1 MNYLGLDYGDKHIG
15 VAIATSPLADP
26 LATYDTKDILRKMP
40 ELIKNHDIHKIIIGN
55 CPEDFLNKIKELGRE
70 VILVDE
76 TLTTVDATKALFHT
90 TKSRRKAQIHAVSA
104 AIILQSYL
112 DLGVEKP

>member
-1 MNYLGLDYGDKHIG
+1 MNYLCLDYGDKHIG
-15 VAIATSPLADP
+15 VAIATSPLAEP
-26 LATYDTKDILRKMP
+26 LATFDI
-40 ELIKNHDIHKIIIGN
+40 KIIFHKLPEIIKEHTIGEIIVGN
-55 CPEDFLNKIKELGRE
+55 CPNDFLTELKVFSLP
-70 VILVDE
+70 VIQVDE
-76 TLTTVDATKALFHT
+76 TLTTKDATAALFHT